1 MTEATGKRKIGMGM
15 KPRGAKIESI
25 IPQAASADEGQA
37 EEPVEAIT
45 TDQEQGAGGN
55 RLEAESVQNLDSENS
70 ATVADE
76 EEIISDGVLNANP
89 DDCEK
94 PFETDVSV
102 EMSDALEKALADSAD
117 RMMVY
122 DSPQSQHG
130 GMRPA
135 TAEERETVNRLT
147 EHIRPPV
154 EAHAGAKRAGNY
166 EDIVNAEGEVIGMQT
181 TEILPIET
189 IKGRYFM
196 GIDTGSGTSKG
207 ITQVVAKEA
216 QAGADLV
223 KIMDAET
230 TSDLAGKRVFEEELL
245 NSLISL
251 GEQPNGTYKLIVTLE
266 EGYIEPVRQW
276 AESDGVTVE
285 KWVTNLIQ
293 TYLESWS
300 QAAKGR

>member
-37 EEPVEAIT
+37 EEPVEAVT
-45 TDQEQGAGGN
+45 TDQDQGAGGN

-70 ATVADE
+70 ATVADDGPVYGEIERSAWQGDSLGKAVFGFTGFKKMPEVKFTE
-76 EEIISDGVLNANP
+76 EGFVDPPQMREPEGQGTIFMEPSPQVPSEAFEELAKIMAN
-89 DDCEK
+89 
-94 PFETDVSV
+94 
-102 EMSDALEKALADSAD
+102 SAD
-117 RMMVY
+117 ASGAMMVY

-147 EHIRPPV
+147 EHTRPPIV
-154 EAHAGAKRAGNY
+154 KSLEKIEQEIEEFAK
-166 EDIVNAEGEVIGMQT
+166 QH
-181 TEILPIET
+181 
-189 IKGRYFM
+189 
-196 GIDTGSGTSKG
+196 
-207 ITQVVAKEA
+207 
-216 QAGADLV
+216 
-223 KIMDAET
+223 
-230 TSDLAGKRVFEEELL
+230 
-245 NSLISL
+245 SL
-251 GEQPNGTYKLIVTLE
+251 GEQPNGTYKLVVTLE